1 MSYDKQKKIT
11 MTPLKRF
18 YNLLELDKK
27 DVYQIFFYAIFAGL
41 ISLSLPL
48 GIQAIINFIQSGRVS
63 ASWIVL
69 IILVI
74 FGVALVGILSLM
86 QLRITENLQQKIF
99 VRASFEF
106 AARLPKIKMEQLYN
120 SYPPELANRFFDTMT
135 IQKGT
140 SKLLIDFSAAL
151 LQIAFGVILLSLYHP
166 YFIIFGVLLFFLLY
180 FIFRFSF
187 KSGLET
193 SLKESKFKYKV
204 AGWLQELARNNYSF
218 KNDLHYNFGLQK
230 NNNIV
235 SEYLNYREKHF
246 SVIKRQFTQLIL
258 FKILITGGLLSI
270 GGFLVLSQ
278 QMNIGQFVAAEIII
292 LLVITSVEK
301 IIIGLETFYDVLTS
315 IEKIGQVTD
324 MELEEDTAFSSDTC
338 YANISLEIENLTFKF
353 PDSNKEI
360 LSALSLKI
368 EQGEK
373 IAIEGPNS
381 SGKTTLIRI
390 LSGLLQPTSGTF
402 YINDDTYRKINLKQ
416 YRSQIGGIIHGE
428 TPFEGTLLENIT
440 FNDNS
445 ITTENLKW
453 AIEGVQLSSFV
464 KTLPKGLETHIFPE
478 GKQLSSSDAEKVLL
492 ARSIIHKPKILFY
505 EDPTDMMDIKVA
517 NEIID
522 FLTSEKNNWTIIVSS
537 KNPYWK
543 TKCSRII
550 TMENGT
556 IQLDLKNK

>member
-1 MSYDKQKKIT
+1 
-11 MTPLKRF
+11 MTSLQRF
-18 YNLLELDKK
+18 YNLLELDRK

-48 GIQAIINFIQSGRVS
+48 GIQAITNFIQSGRVS

-69 IILVI
+69 IILVV
-74 FGVALVGILSLM
+74 FGVALTGILSLM

-99 VRASFEF
+99 VRSSFEF
-106 AARLPKIKMEQLYN
+106 AARLPKIKTEQLYN
-120 SYPPELANRFFDTMT
+120 TYPPELANRFFDTMA

-151 LQIAFGVILLSLYHP
+151 LQMVFGVILLSLYHP
-166 YFIIFGVLLFFLLY
+166 FFIIFGVLLFGMLY
-180 FIFRFSF
+180 FIFKFSF
-187 KSGLET
+187 RSGLET

-204 AGWLQELARNNYSF
+204 ASWLQEMARNNFSF
-218 KNDLHYNFGLQK
+218 KNELNYNYGLQK

-235 SEYLNYREKHF
+235 ENYLNYREKHF
-246 SVIKRQFTQLIL
+246 DVIKRQFSQLIV
-258 FKILITGGLLSI
+258 FKIIITASLLSI

-292 LLVITSVEK
+292 LLVINSVEK

-324 MELEEDTAFSSDTC
+324 LELEEDVPFKGDTC
-338 YANISLEIENLTFKF
+338 YTNISLETENLFFKF
-353 PDSNKEI
+353 PDSKKDI
-360 LSALSLKI
+360 LNDISLKI

-373 IAIEGPNS
+373 IVVDGENG
-381 SGKTTLIRI
+381 SGKTTLIRV
-390 LSGLLQPTSGTF
+390 LSGLLQPTNGSF
-402 YINDDTYRKINLKQ
+402 YINDDTFRKINLKQ
-416 YRSQIGGIIHGE
+416 YRSQIGSIIHSE

-440 FNDNS
+440 FSDNNIS
-445 ITTENLKW
+445 TEDLKW
-453 AIEGVQLSSFV
+453 AIDGVQLSSYI
-464 KTLPKGLETHIFPE
+464 KSLPKGLETRIFPE
-478 GKQLSSSDAEKVLL
+478 GKQLSSSNTQKLLL

-505 EDPTDMMDIKVA
+505 EDPTDNMDEAVA

-522 FLTSEKNNWTIIVSS
+522 FITSEKNKWTIIVSS

-543 TKCSRII
+543 TKCKRSI
-550 TMENGT
+550 TMQNGAV
-556 IQLDLKNK
+556 QLDLKTK

>member
-1 MSYDKQKKIT
+1 

-69 IILVI
+69 IILVV

-106 AARLPKIKMEQLYN
+106 AARLPKIKSEQLYN
-120 SYPPELANRFFDTMT
+120 TYPPELANRFFDTMT

-151 LQIAFGVILLSLYHP
+151 LQIVFGILLLSLYHP
-166 YFIIFGVLLFFLLY
+166 YFILFGILLLILLY
-180 FIFRFSF
+180 FIFKFSYQ
-187 KSGLET
+187 SGLET

-204 AGWLQELARNNYSF
+204 ASWLQEVARNNFSF
-218 KNDLHYNFGLQK
+218 RNELNYDFALKK
-230 NNNIV
+230 NNQIV
-235 SEYLNYREKHF
+235 SDYLNYREKHF
-246 SVIKRQFTQLIL
+246 DVIKRQFSQLIV
-258 FKILITGGLLSI
+258 FKIIITASLLSI

-278 QMNIGQFVAAEIII
+278 EMNIGQFVAAEIII
-292 LLVITSVEK
+292 LLVINSVEK

-324 MELEEDTAFSSDTC
+324 LELEEDTITKNDTC
-338 YANISLEIENLTFKF
+338 YTNIVLETENIKFKF
-353 PDSNKEI
+353 PDSKKEVLNAI
-360 LSALSLKI
+360 SIKI

-373 IAIEGPNS
+373 IVLDGENG
-381 SGKTTLIRI
+381 SGKTTLIRL
-390 LSGLLQPTSGTF
+390 LSGLIQPTSGSF
-402 YINDDTYRKINLKQ
+402 YINDDTFRKINLKQ
-416 YRSQIGGIIHGE
+416 YRSQIGSIIHSE
-428 TPFEGTLLENIT
+428 TPFEGTILENIT
-440 FNDNS
+440 FKDPT
-445 ITTENLKW
+445 IPFEDIKW
-453 AIEGVQLSSFV
+453 AIDGVQLSSFI
-464 KTLPKGLETHIFPE
+464 KSLPKGLDTKIFPE
-478 GKQLSSSDAEKVLL
+478 GKQLSSSNAQKILL
-492 ARSIIHKPKILFY
+492 ARSIIHRPKILFY
-505 EDPTDMMDIKVA
+505 EDPTDNMDEKVA

-522 FLTSEKNNWTIIVSS
+522 FITSDTNKWTVIVSS

-543 TKCSRII
+543 TKCSRKI
-550 TMENGT
+550 TMQNGF
-556 IQLDLKNK
+556 IQLDSKTDTSC